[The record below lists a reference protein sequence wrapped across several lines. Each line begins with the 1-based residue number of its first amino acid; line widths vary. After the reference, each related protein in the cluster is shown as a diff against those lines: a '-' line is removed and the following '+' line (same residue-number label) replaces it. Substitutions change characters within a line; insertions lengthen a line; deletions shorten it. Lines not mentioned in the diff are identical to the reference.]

1 MTLPTR
7 LLGVLA
13 VAATAALLA
22 IPSAAS
28 ARAGDRTFQETYPV
42 ASKLCTEVAA
52 GKRKR
57 LHRFATR
64 VQADCA
70 ALQSAFTA
78 DQTDVLA
85 ARATLGGAVAADRA
99 AIVAACPAAMVGHPP
114 CENTRTSENRAIG
127 ALRRELVDAALRYFR
142 VAETHRLIFW
152 REIHAIPGERRL
164 PADLP
169 IAQHDS

>member
-7 LLGVLA
+7 PLGVLA

-64 VQADCA
+64 VLADCA
-70 ALQSAFTA
+70 VLQSAFTA
-78 DQTDVLA
+78 DQSEVLA
-85 ARATLGGAVAADRA
+85 ARATLGSAVAVDRA
-99 AIVAACPAAMVGHPP
+99 AIVVACPPPMVGHPS
-114 CENTRTSENRAIG
+114 CEHIRTTENVAVG
-127 ALRRELVDAALRYFR
+127 ALRRQLVDAALRYFR

-164 PADLP
+164 PTDLP
-169 IAQHDS
+169 IAAHNS

>member
-7 LLGVLA
+7 LLGAVA

-28 ARAGDRTFQETYPV
+28 ARAGDRTFPETYPV

-57 LHRFATR
+57 LQRFAPR
-64 VQADCA
+64 VLADCA
-70 ALQSAFTA
+70 VLQGGFTA
-78 DQTDVLA
+78 AQSEELA
-85 ARATLGGAVAADRA
+85 ARATLGNVVAADRA
-99 AIVAACPAAMVGHPP
+99 AIVTACPPPLVGHPQ
-114 CENTRTSENRAIG
+114 CENTRTTEDIAIG
-127 ALRRELVDAALRYFR
+127 ALRRQLADSARRYFR
-142 VAETHRLIFW
+142 VVEAHRLVFW
-152 REIHAIPGERRL
+152 REIHAIPGQRHL